1 MEWRSERRRNKG
13 GWKEL
18 NERMRGE
25 GRRRGGGVMDRQ
37 RAGGEKGV
45 DLKWI
50 RPRSHKAIRFTH
62 SVIRHGQHSVAY
74 LNFTWGT
81 KVQNAA
87 HLICLYHFHLWR
99 CVSCVDDS
107 LTSLFTFSLNKIR
120 IKDQVSSLSFI
131 KAFFKAFYE
140 APYVKTRFLPVVS
153 WYQNIISH
161 QVSRHL
167 TNISPVYYV
176 SCKFICTFCCLARC

>member
-1 MEWRSERRRNKG
+1 
-13 GWKEL
+13 
-18 NERMRGE
+18 
-25 GRRRGGGVMDRQ
+25 MDRQ
-37 RAGGEKGV
+37 REGGEKGV

-62 SVIRHGQHSVAY
+62 SVKRHGQHSVAY

-120 IKDQVSSLSFI
+120 IKDQVSSLSFV

-176 SCKFICTFCCLARC
+176 SCIFICTCSAVWLVASLKWFCILQYFVSFVCFSLFRPLCSKSRVDG